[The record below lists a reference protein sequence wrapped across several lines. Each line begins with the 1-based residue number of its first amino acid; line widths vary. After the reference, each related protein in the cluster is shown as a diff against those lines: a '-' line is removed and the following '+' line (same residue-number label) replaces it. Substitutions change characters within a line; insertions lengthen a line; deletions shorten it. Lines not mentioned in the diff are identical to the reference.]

1 MYPSEKINNHF
12 TRFKRL
18 QRTGSLGFHYCKFHL
33 VRIRMCVVYRDIEY
47 LLILRRF
54 FDADN
59 FSQITILDFYGV
71 IVRDREQ
78 KLRF

>member
-1 MYPSEKINNHF
+1 
-12 TRFKRL
+12 
-18 QRTGSLGFHYCKFHL
+18 
-33 VRIRMCVVYRDIEY
+33 MCVVYRDIEY